1 MPARPVLLEEL
12 RGAMSDSPT
21 PIKEE
26 VRLTTLSHG
35 AG

>member
-1 MPARPVLLEEL
+1 MTGGAAGGSDPRRPE
-12 RGAMSDSPT
+12 RGGDAVTDGP
-21 PIKEE
+21 